1 MGRYPLMAAVE
12 EYLEIREKK
21 VQQSTYKND
30 VRILRHIGRSMEKM
44 RERGEL
50 KTTHPVSMGVDEVK
64 AFVEWMQDPEQHP
77 GKKTLDLDTQ
87 VRYLAKL
94 EAVLER
100 YDNEIIEQMRE
111 EGYSLPRPA
120 GAKPVRAL
128 SEVQLAAIQGAVED
142 VKPAIKTLPSWKV
155 AQLRMLANGYLAT
168 GVRVS
173 ELLEVKM
180 EDMNLAEWRIHIS
193 KPKGANKYARARDPL
208 IMPPYR
214 PFFLEFLEERKKY
227 LEARGRS
234 EAVYLIPNLEQG
246 RDTHYSSNHFRKL
259 KKELEEASG
268 IKFRLKDFRSSFV
281 SISINSGALSK
292 DVALQVGHRTENTTL
307 RYYHQ
312 IDAEQ
317 SGQRLERIWEDK
329 IAPRALAALPTP
341 AEDPLVALLNALG
354 VRSAE
359 DLIARLPSA
368 AQAQKNQ
375 DIDSKKSLPGYQ

>member
-155 AQLRMLANGYLAT
+155 AQLRMLANGYAAT

-234 EAVYLIPNLEQG
+234 EAVYLIPK
-246 RDTHYSSNHFRKL
+246 DRK
-259 KKELEEASG
+259 S
-268 IKFRLKDFRSSFV
+268 V
-281 SISINSGALSK
+281 
-292 DVALQVGHRTENTTL
+292 V
-307 RYYHQ
+307 
-312 IDAEQ
+312 
-317 SGQRLERIWEDK
+317 
-329 IAPRALAALPTP
+329 
-341 AEDPLVALLNALG
+341 
-354 VRSAE
+354 
-359 DLIARLPSA
+359 
-368 AQAQKNQ
+368 
-375 DIDSKKSLPGYQ
+375 